1 MSSVCNFPIDP
12 KEYAAAIERVGI
24 LDLETATIR
33 QICSLAAELERIAG
47 CKMSH
52 LEIGNP
58 GLPAEKIGVEA
69 EIQALENGVANQ
81 YPPIQGIP
89 ALKEAAS
96 QFIKAFMDIE
106 IPSKCVIPTVGSM
119 QGGFSLQLLLSQRLP
134 EKDTM
139 LFLNPGFPA
148 HRSQAKVLGIKD
160 EAFDIYNFRG
170 KALEAKLEAYLS
182 KGNVTAMLYSN
193 PNNPAW
199 TNLTEEELEIIG
211 RLATKYDVIVLE
223 DLAYFGMDF
232 RRDVSHPGV
241 PPFGATVARYTD
253 NYILMLSGS
262 KIFSYAGQRIALV
275 CMSKSVYERKYEF
288 FEKFYEMPSF
298 GDSYIFGVLYCM
310 SSGTSHSAQYGL
322 AAMLKAAAEGKLN
335 FVEHCREYERRA
347 EKAKEIFLRNNFNIV
362 YDTDNG
368 SPISDGFFFT
378 IGYPGMSGSEL
389 QSELLRYGVSSIALR
404 TTGSDQEGIRVTISV
419 IRTDEDFQRLDA
431 YLKRFN
437 EDHNK
442 KVSVKLESVAEGC
455 EA

>member
-1 MSSVCNFPIDP
+1 MEMKIDFPVDP
-12 KEYAAAIERVGI
+12 KIYKEAIERVGI

-33 QICSLAAELERIAG
+33 QICTLAAELEKVTG
-47 CKMSH
+47 QKMSH

-58 GLPAEKIGVEA
+58 GLPAEQIGVEA
-69 EIQALENGVANQ
+69 EIAALKAGVANQ

-89 ALKEAAS
+89 ELKEAAS
-96 QFIKAFMDIE
+96 AFIKAFLDIN
-106 IPSKCVIPTVGSM
+106 IPGKCIIPTVGSM

-134 EKDTM
+134 GKDTM

-160 EAFDIYNFRG
+160 EAFDIYNYRG
-170 KALEAKLEAYLS
+170 KALEGKLEEILS

-223 DLAYFGMDF
+223 DIAYFGMDF
-232 RRDVSHPGV
+232 RHDISHPGEA
-241 PPFGATVARYTD
+241 PFGATVARYTD

-275 CMSKSVYERKYEF
+275 CMSDSVYSRKYDF
-288 FEKFYEMPSF
+288 FKSFYEMASF

-310 SSGTSHSAQYGL
+310 SSGTSHSAQHGL

-335 FVEHCREYERRA
+335 FIEHCREYERRA
-347 EKAKEIFLRNNFNIV
+347 AIAKDIFLRNNFNIV
-362 YDTDNG
+362 YDSDNG
-368 SPISDGFFFT
+368 EPIADGFFFT
-378 IGYPGMSGSEL
+378 IGYPGLSGSEL

-419 IRTDEDFQRLDA
+419 MKDDDDFKRLEN
-431 YLKRFN
+431 YLKRFDA
-437 EDHNK
+437 DHGKN
-442 KVSVKLESVAEGC
+442 
-455 EA
+455 